1 MAAVNFEQI
10 FDLAVQKKASDIHMS
25 SNRPIFFRIYG
36 TMYQNKEV
44 QTPHDQLSLWVQQN
58 TAPEQKE
65 QLDRRKYTDFSYVN
79 PQGIRFRV
87 NAYQTRRGLAVAM
100 RLVPDHIPK
109 FETLGL
115 PEIIRKKVLSV
126 KQGLILIV
134 GPTGHGKSTSLASL
148 MTERAENKSEHFI
161 TLEDPIEF
169 ILDHENNTDCLIH
182 QREKGQDFIEFSE
195 GIRAGLREDPDVM
208 LVGEMRDLETISTAI
223 TAAETGH
230 VVFSTLHTN
239 SAPETISRIIDA
251 FPGEKQQQIRTQ
263 LASSISM
270 IVSQR
275 LIPAAEGGRVPCYE
289 IMTGSYAIKNH
300 IRQNSIFQIHN
311 SMQTDDSGEMVIFDH
326 TLAEL
331 YLNGKITGEVAEEN
345 AMQPENFVHIL
356 ENLQRHR

>member
-1 MAAVNFEQI
+1 MSAINFEQI
-10 FDLAVQKKASDIHMS
+10 FSLAREKHASDIHIS
-25 SNRPIFFRIYG
+25 SNRPVFLRIHG
-36 TMYQNKEV
+36 KMFQDKANQV
-44 QTPHDQLSLWVQQN
+44 PHDQLALWIQKN
-58 TAPEQKE
+58 MAPEQHT
-65 QLDRRKYTDFSYVN
+65 QLQERKYADFSYVSQDN
-79 PQGIRFRV
+79 IRFRV
-87 NAYQTRRGLAVAM
+87 NVYKTRRGLAIAM
-100 RLVPDHIPK
+100 RLVPHQIPR
-109 FETLGL
+109 FEKLGL
-115 PEIIRKKVLSV
+115 PEIIKQKVLSI

-134 GPTGHGKSTSLASL
+134 GPTGHGKSTTLASL
-148 MTERAENKSEHFI
+148 MSERSEQQSEHFI

-169 ILDHENNTDCLIH
+169 VLDADNHTNCLIH

-195 GIRAGLREDPDVM
+195 GIRAGLREDPDVL
-208 LVGEMRDLETISTAI
+208 LVGEMRDLETISAAI

-263 LASSISM
+263 LATSISM

-275 LIPAAEGGRVPCYE
+275 LIPAANGGRIPCYE
-289 IMTGSYAIKNH
+289 IMTGTYAIKNH

-311 SMQTDDSGEMVIFDH
+311 SMQTDDSGEMIIFDH

-331 YLNGKITGEVAEEN
+331 YLNGKITQEVAEEN
-345 AMQPENFVHIL
+345 AMQRDNFYNIL